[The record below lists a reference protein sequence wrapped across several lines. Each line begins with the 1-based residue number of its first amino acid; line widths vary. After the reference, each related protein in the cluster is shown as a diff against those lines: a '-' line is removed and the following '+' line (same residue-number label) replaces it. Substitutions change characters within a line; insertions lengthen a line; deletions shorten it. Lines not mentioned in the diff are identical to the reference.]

1 MRHHPSKSVFHAKRL
16 RQKGTSENE
25 RFWNYAPCRQPGTF
39 RSAERTAPSAADR
52 MQRLSADL
60 HRRRE
65 DHHSEGTVQ
74 LRTLRTHRRPD
85 RFQRQEGLQ
94 VLCKSHQGLSLS
106 NSPQSWA
113 EKDIA
118 GIVRRIFLPGNSRNC
133 VISRLFSKKSEK
145 IEKRG

>member
-118 GIVRRIFLPGNSRNC
+118 GIVRRIFFARKLPKLRH
-133 VISRLFSKKSEK
+133 IQTFFKKIRK
-145 IEKRG
+145 N

>member
-1 MRHHPSKSVFHAKRL
+1 MKDSGIMRRVDSL
-16 RQKGTSENE
+16 G
-25 RFWNYAPCRQPGTF
+25 RFVLPK
-39 RSAERTAPSAADR
+39 EAADR